1 MTRIFFILFLFVL
14 TFASG
19 CSMSKKSKLSPE
31 VLKNNG
37 QTDSY
42 EKDFGVV
49 KEGENLK
56 HSFLVLNDSDKVL
69 KIKSVD
75 SSCGCTV
82 SEVDRKD
89 VAPKESFTLNVEF
102 KTKGY
107 SGEVQQFV
115 YLYTDNIENSLIR
128 FIIKAKV
135 VK

>member
-1 MTRIFFILFLFVL
+1 
-14 TFASG
+14 
-19 CSMSKKSKLSPE
+19 MSKKSKLSPE